1 MGTDELVLA
10 WHQIIA
16 AAWSFG
22 LELLKG
28 KRTTAFR
35 ETANRFLPEASVKA
49 LTVTE
54 QSYSII

>member
-10 WHQIIA
+10 WHQIIV

-54 QSYSII
+54 QSY